1 MKAKLLIGL
10 TTLSIVTGCTSSLE
24 KRISKLEQ
32 ATIKEHDDPKIEKL
46 LSQLTAASYYSSY
59 KPTKND
65 ILTALGL
72 LKEKS
77 SVPQIIALAKVSD
90 NRHFRSQA
98 YKVLGWIQDERSID
112 YLKHSMKND
121 SYIHARRSA
130 AYALEQITGEKY
142 LTEENGF
149 EDEST
154 ILKKYLEMRKKDQ
167 SEK

>member
-1 MKAKLLIGL
+1 
-10 TTLSIVTGCTSSLE
+10 
-24 KRISKLEQ
+24 
-32 ATIKEHDDPKIEKL
+32 
-46 LSQLTAASYYSSY
+46 
-59 KPTKND
+59 
-65 ILTALGL
+65 
-72 LKEKS
+72 
-77 SVPQIIALAKVSD
+77 
-90 NRHFRSQA
+90 
-98 YKVLGWIQDERSID
+98 
-112 YLKHSMKND
+112 MKND